1 VNEKIRAREVRLI
14 GPDGTQLGIL
24 SLNEALRKAQE
35 MQLDLVE
42 VSSASHP
49 PVCRLMNYGKF
60 KYEQAKKAK
69 DSRKKQS
76 GDVKEIKI
84 TRAHIAE
91 HDLQVKVN
99 HLIRFLEHGDK
110 ARLIVEFRGREQL
123 YLNKGFEILNKLAER
138 LSSIS
143 TVERK
148 PTLEGRRI
156 IMVLSPK
163 RAKGEQSGKDKVEN
177 LQNSSQEV

>member
-1 VNEKIRAREVRLI
+1 MRLI
-14 GPDGTQLGIL
+14 GADGAQLGVY

-42 VSSASHP
+42 VSATSRP

-60 KYEQAKKAK
+60 KYEQSKKAK
-69 DSRKKQS
+69 DARKKQS

-110 ARLIVEFRGREQL
+110 ARVIVEFRGREQL
-123 YLNKGFEILNKLAER
+123 YLNKGFQILNDLANR
-138 LSSIS
+138 LSTIS
-143 TVERK
+143 VVERK
-148 PTLEGRRI
+148 PTHEGRRI

-163 RAKGEQSGKDKVEN
+163 RAKGDQSGKEKNEN
-177 LQNSSQEV
+177 LQDSRQEV